1 MQIREMK
8 TCEYADGLEHI
19 TMLNGMVRL
28 DWYNYTGES
37 GAAPGKEKGETTMP
51 EREVS
56 RQLVLPAGG
65 FLRAYE
71 AMKRFV
77 GQLEAQGIIT
87 RSPHE
92 NFRPDEKSRP
102 AAGSPNFE

>member
-1 MQIREMK
+1 MK
-8 TCEYADGLEHI
+8 RYEYADGLEHI
-19 TMLNGMVRL
+19 TMMEGMVRL
-28 DWYNYTGES
+28 DWFNYTGES
-37 GAAPGKEKGETTMP
+37 AAEQGKGEAAPLP
-51 EREVS
+51 PREVT

-87 RSPHE
+87 RAPQGSAGAE
-92 NFRPDEKSRP
+92 EKPRP

>member
-1 MQIREMK
+1 MK
-8 TCEYADGLEHI
+8 RYEYADGLEHI
-19 TMLNGMVRL
+19 TMMEGMVRL
-28 DWYNYTGES
+28 DWYNYTGKS
-37 GAAPGKEKGETTMP
+37 DAAPGTEGGGAATP
-51 EREVS
+51 EREVT

-87 RSPHE
+87 RTPQE
-92 NFRPDEKSRP
+92 NARPAQKPQP